1 MMSSFRGL
9 FAGLM
14 LIAILVMPSPAAA
27 DFNQWVREFWPTAR
41 ANGISEQTFNHA
53 FANVAPD
60 PSVIKAA
67 SHQAEFVKPIWEYL
81 DSAVSDKRVANGR
94 RMKAQ
99 HSRVLDAV
107 EAKYGV
113 DRHVLLAIWG
123 MESSYGAVLDNPRIV
138 KPVIR
143 SLATLAYQGGRRSRF
158 GREQLI
164 AALKIL
170 ERGDITPERM
180 TGSWAGAMGHTQ
192 FIPTTFNAY
201 AVDFDGDGRRDIWS
215 NVADALGSTAHYL
228 RRSGWEPGKTWGY
241 EVVLPEGFNYALA
254 DRKTRRSL
262 AEWSK
267 FGIKRTRNR
276 DFPRLDDQAML
287 IVPAGANGPAFL
299 MLKNFNA
306 ILRYNN
312 ATSYAIGVGHLA
324 DRIRGGSGF
333 AQSWPRGDT
342 PLTRTQ
348 RRELQQVLTSRGF
361 SLGDIDGKIGPKT
374 QAAIRAFQ
382 KSQGLIPDGYASLM
396 LLQRLQSG
404 S

>member
-41 ANGISEQTFNHA
+41 ANGISEQTFNRA

>member
-1 MMSSFRGL
+1 MSTIRGL
-9 FAGLM
+9 LAGLM
-14 LIAILVMPSPAAA
+14 LIAAIAVSSPAAA
-27 DFNQWVREFWPTAR
+27 DFNKWVRDFWPTAR
-41 ANGISEQTFNHA
+41 ANGISEQTYNSA
-53 FANVAPD
+53 FAGVAPD

-94 RMKAQ
+94 RMKTQ
-99 HSRVLDAV
+99 HSRILDAI

-123 MESSYGAVLDNPRIV
+123 MESSYGAVLDNNKIV

-201 AVDFDGDGRRDIWS
+201 AVDFDGDGRRDIWG

-241 EVVLPEGFNYALA
+241 EVVLPEGFDYALA

-262 AEWSK
+262 GEWSK
-267 FGIKRTRNR
+267 FGITRTRGR
-276 DFPRLDDQAML
+276 DFPRPDDQAML

-324 DRIRGGSGF
+324 DRIRGGGDF
-333 AQSWPRGDT
+333 AKAWPRGDT

-348 RRELQQVLTSRGF
+348 RRELQQMLTSRGF
-361 SLGDIDGKIGPKT
+361 RLGDIDGKIGPKT

-382 KSQGLIPDGYASLM
+382 KSQGLVPDGYASLT
-396 LLQRLQSG
+396 LLQRLQRG

>member
-41 ANGISEQTFNHA
+41 ANGISEQTFNRA

-170 ERGDITPERM
+170 ERRDITPERM

-192 FIPTTFNAY
+192 FIPTTFTAY

>member
-41 ANGISEQTFNHA
+41 ANGISEQTFNRA

-180 TGSWAGAMGHTQ
+180 TGSSAGAMGHTQ

>member
-41 ANGISEQTFNHA
+41 ANGISEQTFNRA

-138 KPVIR
+138 KSVIR

>member
-41 ANGISEQTFNHA
+41 ANGISEQTFNRA

-287 IVPAGANGPAFL
+287 IVPAGANGPAFS